1 MFQARRLERDHNACG
16 LLGVRTRANLQV
28 DVGLG
33 NTEVAEEVVRHV
45 PAIVLAGVDEKQIGR

>member
-1 MFQARRLERDHNACG
+1 

-33 NTEVAEEVVRHV
+33 NTEVAEEVVLHV